1 MKLGDW
7 EAGGAF
13 VELSLAQAMMVLQ
26 IIGKGW
32 NLALEQSALTA
43 GLHERYMTR
52 WLIPGM
58 RRSVPDSG
66 VIIQRGTETADA
78 AVPDICISFQRIR
91 EDQDEHEPHAVV
103 ECKRVSGDDA
113 GLCRLYVVNGIDR
126 FATGKYG
133 AKRAHG
139 FMAAYVTSGTPGEA
153 ADGVNRYLRK
163 HREGT
168 ECLVD
173 EGRPV
178 ETFSVWVSSHR
189 RPHENPIRLRH
200 LFLEFCQRK

>member
-7 EAGGAF
+7 EAGGSF
-13 VELSLAQAMMVLQ
+13 VELSVAQVAMVLQ
-26 IIGKGW
+26 IIGRGW
-32 NLALEQSALTA
+32 SLALEQSALTA
-43 GLHERYMTR
+43 DLNEIEMTK

-66 VIIQRGTETADA
+66 VTIQRGTETAGA
-78 AVPDICISFQRIR
+78 AIPDICISFQRIR

-103 ECKRVSGDDA
+103 ECKRVSGDDT
-113 GLCRLYVVNGIDR
+113 GLCRLYVVEGMDR

-153 ADGVNRYLRK
+153 ADGVNRYLRR
-163 HREGT
+163 HREGA
-168 ECLVD
+168 EYLVD
-173 EGRPV
+173 EKRPV
-178 ETFSVWVSSHR
+178 ATFSVWVSLHS
-189 RPHENPIRLRH
+189 RPHETRVRLRH
-200 LFLEFCQRK
+200 VFLEFAQRK

>member
-1 MKLGDW
+1 MKLDDW

-43 GLHERYMTR
+43 GLHERDMTR

-58 RRSVPDSG
+58 RWSVPDSG
-66 VIIQRGTETADA
+66 VTIQRGTETAGA
-78 AVPDICISFQRIR
+78 AIPDICISFQRIR

-139 FMAAYVTSGTPGEA
+139 FMAAYVTSGTPGDA

-168 ECLVD
+168 EYLVD

-178 ETFSVWVSSHR
+178 ETFSVWVSSHS
-189 RPHENPIRLRH
+189 RPREAQVRLRH
-200 LFLEFCQRK
+200 VFLEFARGS